1 MIPSSADRRCRM
13 TRIRTSLGDFFLCI
27 CFFCF
32 ENYIYCSEL
41 IRIINFNSI
50 FLICVCIF
58 LNLF

>member
-32 ENYIYCSEL
+32 ENYIVRKKNMKYL
-41 IRIINFNSI
+41 
-50 FLICVCIF
+50 
-58 LNLF
+58 